1 MIFPWKKITKIPWPH
16 GGFPSHALTTGR
28 AWSRSLLIEL
38 RGCLLA
44 LRQQGLADEDFPHG
58 KNHGENHR
66 FHWFQQEN
74 LGIYTE
80 IYSKNPLLMMKFLVK
95 IGRPSIRIVRRSE
108 ISKGTI
114 RIEKIINL
122 LISPMNKNGWVSGW
136 LVVWVPVVWN
146 LRILKERR
154 NLSNKKYK
162 KLNLFAS

>member
-1 MIFPWKKITKIPWPH
+1 MIFPWKKITKIPWPR

-74 LGIYTE
+74 LGIFTARIHCWWWSFWSKSE
-80 IYSKNPLLMMKFLVK
+80 GQIYGLCADLKSRKEPSELKKPLIYWFHQWTKMVESVVDWWF
-95 IGRPSIRIVRRSE
+95 GSRWFG
-108 ISKGTI
+108 ISG
-114 RIEKIINL
+114 
-122 LISPMNKNGWVSGW
+122 
-136 LVVWVPVVWN
+136 
-146 LRILKERR
+146 
-154 NLSNKKYK
+154 
-162 KLNLFAS
+162 F